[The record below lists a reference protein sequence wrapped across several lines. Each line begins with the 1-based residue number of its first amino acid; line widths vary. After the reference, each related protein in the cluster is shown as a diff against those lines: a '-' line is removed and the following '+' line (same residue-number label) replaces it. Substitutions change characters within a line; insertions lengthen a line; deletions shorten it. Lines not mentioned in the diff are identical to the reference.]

1 MLLTACERFMSNND
15 WEVVERAKEKGFNTA
30 KLYAEDLIAIFFKN
44 PGREN
49 TAMEINEKLV
59 QPLIE

>member
-1 MLLTACERFMSNND
+1 MSNND
-15 WEVVERAKEKGFNTA
+15 WEVVERAREKGFNTA